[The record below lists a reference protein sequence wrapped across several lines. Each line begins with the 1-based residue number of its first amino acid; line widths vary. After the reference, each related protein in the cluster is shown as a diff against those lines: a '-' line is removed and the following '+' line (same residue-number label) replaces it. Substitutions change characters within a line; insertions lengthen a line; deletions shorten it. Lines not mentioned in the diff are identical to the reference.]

1 MVAETEGEGQLLPGE
16 TALVVGMRGTV
27 ALVEI
32 SPAALP
38 GGPDRLLGGPGQ

>member
-1 MVAETEGEGQLLPGE
+1 
-16 TALVVGMRGTV
+16 VVGMRGTV

-38 GGPDRLLGGPGQ
+38 GGSDQ